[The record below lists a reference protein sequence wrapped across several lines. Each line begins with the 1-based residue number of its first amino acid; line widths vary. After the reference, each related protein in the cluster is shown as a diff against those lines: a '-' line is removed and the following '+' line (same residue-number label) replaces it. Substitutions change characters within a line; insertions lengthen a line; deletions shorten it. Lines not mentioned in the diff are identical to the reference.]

1 MKIDSYLNTKDESV
15 LIDFLDDAYGNSDDI
30 ETRREWNDAK
40 NDLSYNELVDY
51 AVTHSENFGL
61 DLQDIEDAIEAYE

>member
-15 LIDFLDDAYGNSDDI
+15 LIDFLDDAYGNSDDR
-30 ETRREWNDAK
+30 ETRREWNDAR

-51 AVTHSENFGL
+51 AVTHAENFGL
-61 DLQDIEDAIEAYE
+61 DLQDIEDAIEVYE